1 MGEWRETT
9 RKNPSMPTVF
19 TRIIQGELPGRFV
32 WRDDRCAAFL
42 SINPLKPGHT
52 LVVPIEETDH
62 WIDCP
67 PDLLA
72 HLVSVSQTIGQALDR
87 AYNPPKVALILLGLE
102 VPHLHFHVVP
112 IWSEGDAHFD
122 RADRNPDPAAL
133 DEAQDSVLAALREL
147 GHEPLGI

>member
-1 MGEWRETT
+1 
-9 RKNPSMPTVF
+9 MPTVF
-19 TRIIQGELPGRFV
+19 SKIIGRELPGRFV

-42 SINPLKPGHT
+42 SSNPLNPGHT
-52 LVVPIEETDH
+52 LVVPVEEIDH

-72 HLVSVSQTIGQALDR
+72 HLVSVSQTIAQAQDR
-87 AYNPPKVALILLGLE
+87 AYHPEKVALILLGLE

-112 IWSEGDAHFD
+112 IWSERDIDFA

-133 DEAQDSVLAALREL
+133 DEARDTVVAALRDL
-147 GHEPLGI
+147 GHDSLGQA